1 MFLHRAKPA
10 SLAVIPALLAFAPVA
25 AAGQTAPPATTRIVG
40 DVVPGAEW
48 TETTPESVGY
58 SSAKLEALRGWVK
71 TQDTTSMM
79 EVVQGRVIFSYG
91 DVSHTSNVASAR
103 KSVLGMLYGKYV
115 GDDTIDLGK
124 TVKQLGLDDTDPF
137 LPIEAD
143 ATLVQLLASRSG
155 IYLPVQKVPPE
166 TLPGFDQGKYMPPRG
181 SEFPGSHYVYNNW
194 DFNAAGTAFEKV
206 THKDMFQAIQSDL
219 AGPIGMQDYDL
230 SKQRKVPAPGSVHPL
245 YVMSLSTRDMARLG
259 LLMLDSG
266 VWNGKII
273 FPGDW
278 ARYMTTLITQFKD
291 INPTGL
297 RNGGEPERWGYG
309 LLWWVWDE
317 PSYPGYTYIG
327 FMQGA
332 YSAMG
337 TGGQYITVLP
347 SKDMVVV
354 QRVDIDKNSRAAVS
368 PSSYMAML
376 SMIANAYC
384 DKECR

>member
-166 TLPGFDQGKYMPPRG
+166 TLPGFDQGKYMPRRRR
-181 SEFPGSHYVYNNW
+181 SHRDAGLRSLEAKEGAGARQCASVVCHVALHAGYG
-194 DFNAAGTAFEKV
+194 AAWAL
-206 THKDMFQAIQSDL
+206 D
-219 AGPIGMQDYDL
+219 
-230 SKQRKVPAPGSVHPL
+230 
-245 YVMSLSTRDMARLG
+245 ARLG
-259 LLMLDSG
+259 C
-266 VWNGKII
+266 V
-273 FPGDW
+273 
-278 ARYMTTLITQFKD
+278 
-291 INPTGL
+291 
-297 RNGGEPERWGYG
+297 ERE
-309 LLWWVWDE
+309 DH
-317 PSYPGYTYIG
+317 
-327 FMQGA
+327 
-332 YSAMG
+332 
-337 TGGQYITVLP
+337 LP
-347 SKDMVVV
+347 
-354 QRVDIDKNSRAAVS
+354 R
-368 PSSYMAML
+368 
-376 SMIANAYC
+376 
-384 DKECR
+384 